1 MRKGELSSLTGIRFY
16 AALLVYVYHVVLTIP
31 GVNALSVSS
40 LFSNAAD
47 VGVSFFFIL
56 SGFIL
61 TYNYADVF
69 RDGISAASYTRFV
82 WDRLTKIY
90 PVHVLT
96 LLLVLPI
103 ATFSPHLPLDWRAV
117 PFHLLLLQCFWPS
130 STPAF
135 SGYLNVPSWSI
146 SCEWFFYLLAP
157 VVMFFA
163 LRICRRWV
171 PVGMA
176 MGYACGLGL
185 LLWHGQ
191 SDEAR
196 LYFVSR
202 FAPSRFVDFLAGVLL
217 ARVFLTSG
225 QKLAGVSGLAQ
236 ATGIGLII
244 AGAMYRPYA
253 AWPLWGG
260 LLYLPGA
267 VLLILGL
274 AYGRGFFVA
283 HLNRP
288 GLKRLGMASF
298 SLYLIHVPV
307 LRAVRG
313 VCLHLGW
320 EVRSWPA
327 FGAVVIAMFMVV
339 QTAALLICYGYELPL
354 QKRLRSL
361 LVQRREVARGA
372 RQLDARAAE
381 HAVPRHLV
389 LVARDKPE
397 LARDLQA
404 AFASDP
410 EVEVLMDR
418 RLAERRRNPA
428 GLVPD
433 RRRTDRRARPQVDV
447 ELKLASYASVTLPSP
462 W

>member
-1 MRKGELSSLTGIRFY
+1 MRKVELSGLTGIRFY
-16 AALLVYVYHVVLTIP
+16 AALPVYLAHVTVIP
-31 GVNALSVSS
+31 GMEALSGGSVFFNLGVGSVS
-40 LFSNAAD
+40 LFF
-47 VGVSFFFIL
+47 VL

-69 RDGISAASYTRFV
+69 RDAVSAANYTRFV

-90 PVHVLT
+90 PVHFLT

-103 ATFSPHLPLDWRAV
+103 ATFSPHLRLDWRAV
-117 PFHLLLLQCFWPS
+117 PFHLLLLQCFWPF
-130 STPAF
+130 STPTF
-135 SGYLNVPSWSI
+135 SKYLNVPSWSI

-163 LRICRRWV
+163 LGNRRRWV
-171 PVGMA
+171 SVVVATGC
-176 MGYACGLGL
+176 ACGLGFF
-185 LLWHGQ
+185 LWHGQ

-196 LYFVSR
+196 LYFVSW
-202 FAPSRFVDFLAGVLL
+202 FAPSRFVEFLVGVFS
-217 ARVFLTSG
+217 ARVFLTSSG

-236 ATGIGLII
+236 ATGLGLIV
-244 AGAMYRPYA
+244 AGAVARPFA
-253 AWPLWGG
+253 AWPLGGG

-267 VLLILGL
+267 VLLVLGL

-283 HLNRP
+283 HLSRP
-288 GLKRLGMASF
+288 WLKRLGMASF

-307 LRAVRG
+307 LRVVRG

-327 FGAVVIAMFMVV
+327 FGAVVMAMFMVV

-361 LVQRREVARGA
+361 LIRRRGVARGA

-381 HAVPRHLV
+381 HAMPT
-389 LVARDKPE
+389 RDNPE
-397 LARDLQA
+397 LAR
-404 AFASDP
+404 
-410 EVEVLMDR
+410 R
-418 RLAERRRNPA
+418 GGRL
-428 GLVPD
+428 
-433 RRRTDRRARPQVDV
+433 
-447 ELKLASYASVTLPSP
+447 
-462 W
+462 